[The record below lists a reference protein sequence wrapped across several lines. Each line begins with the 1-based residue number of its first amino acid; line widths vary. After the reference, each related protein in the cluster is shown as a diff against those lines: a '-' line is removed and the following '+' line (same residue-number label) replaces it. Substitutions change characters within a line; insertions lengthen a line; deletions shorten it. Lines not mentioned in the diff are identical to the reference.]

1 MLSFGATIYAHY
13 LITTLIIIITTLF
26 SFHRTSK
33 LLMEDRQYVCET
45 LFTCD

>member
-1 MLSFGATIYAHY
+1 MLSFGATIYAHC
-13 LITTLIIIITTLF
+13 LITTLIIITTLF